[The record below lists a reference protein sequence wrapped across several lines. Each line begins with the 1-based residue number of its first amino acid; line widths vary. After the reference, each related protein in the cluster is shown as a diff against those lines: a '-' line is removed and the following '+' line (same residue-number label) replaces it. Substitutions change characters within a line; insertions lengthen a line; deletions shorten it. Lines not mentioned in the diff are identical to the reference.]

1 MQINTALILCAG
13 LGKRLNPL
21 TLKTPKPLLELDNV
35 TILERCINIIL
46 KTGAKKIFLN
56 TFHLGNQIFE
66 FIKKKNFPID
76 IQIIEDGK
84 EILDTGGGILNMI
97 ENSDENDFIIFNPD
111 TLWHKEY
118 SGEINKMT
126 NFYFL
131 NKLDNILLSANKQLS
146 FDKNLKGDFNLKNN
160 LLKKN
165 DNNDFIYIGCQIL
178 SRSLFEKYKV
188 NRFSIS
194 EIWNELLKKD
204 KLNGFESFNKFYHL
218 TNLETF
224 KKLKDL

>member
-1 MQINTALILCAG
+1 MKINTALILCAG

-46 KTGAKKIFLN
+46 KSGAKKIFLN

-66 FIKKKNFPID
+66 FIKNKNFPID
-76 IQIIEDGK
+76 IQVIEDGK
-84 EILDTGGGILNMI
+84 QILDTGGGILNMI

-118 SGEINKMT
+118 IEEIEKMT
-126 NFYFL
+126 NLYFL
-131 NKLDNILLSANKQLS
+131 NKLDNILLSANKKLS

-165 DNNDFIYIGCQIL
+165 DIQNFIYTGCQIL
-178 SRSLFEKYKV
+178 NKKLLNNFKV
-188 NRFSIS
+188 ENFSIS
-194 EIWNELLKKD
+194 EIWNELLKKE
-204 KLNGFESFNKFYHL
+204 KLNGFESFNQFYHI

-224 KKLKDL
+224 KKLKDF

>member
-1 MQINTALILCAG
+1 MQNNTALILCAG

-46 KTGAKKIFLN
+46 KSGAKKIFLN

-118 SGEINKMT
+118 IGEINKMT

-188 NRFSIS
+188 HRFSIS

-204 KLNGFESFNKFYHL
+204 QLNGFESSSNFYHL

>member
-35 TILERCINIIL
+35 TILERCINIIM
-46 KTGAKKIFLN
+46 KSGVKKIFLN

-76 IQIIEDGK
+76 IQIVEDGK

-118 SGEINKMT
+118 IEEIEKMT
-126 NFYFL
+126 NLYFL
-131 NKLDNILLSANKQLS
+131 NKLDNILLSANKKLS

-188 NRFSIS
+188 NKFSIS

-204 KLNGFESFNKFYHL
+204 KLNGFESSSKFYHL

>member
-21 TLKTPKPLLELDNV
+21 TLKTPKPLLELDDV

-46 KTGAKKIFLN
+46 KSGAKKIFLN

-66 FIKKKNFPID
+66 FIQKKNFPIN

-84 EILDTGGGILNMI
+84 ELLDTGGGILNMI

-118 SGEINKMT
+118 IGEINKMT

-188 NRFSIS
+188 HRFSIS
-194 EIWNELLKKD
+194 EIWNELLKKNE
-204 KLNGFESFNKFYHL
+204 LNGFESSSKFYHL

>member
-1 MQINTALILCAG
+1 MQIKTALILCAG

-21 TLKTPKPLLELDNV
+21 TLKTPKPLLEINSI
-35 TILERCINIIL
+35 TILERCINLIVEI
-46 KTGAKKIFLN
+46 GVKKIFLN
-56 TFHLGNQIFE
+56 TFYLGDQIFE
-66 FIKKKNFPID
+66 FIEKKKFPID
-76 IQIIEDGK
+76 IQIIEYGK

-97 ENSDENDFIIFNPD
+97 ENSKDNDFIIFNPD

-118 SGEINKMT
+118 IGEINKMT

-188 NRFSIS
+188 NKFSIS
-194 EIWNELLKKD
+194 EIWNELLKKG
-204 KLNGFESFNKFYHL
+204 KLNGFESSSKFYHL